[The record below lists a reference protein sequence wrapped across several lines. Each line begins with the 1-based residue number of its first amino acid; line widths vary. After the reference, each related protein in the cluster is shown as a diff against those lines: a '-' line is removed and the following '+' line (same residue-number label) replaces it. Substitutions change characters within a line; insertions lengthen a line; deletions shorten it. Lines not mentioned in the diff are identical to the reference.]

1 MVYIIV
7 MLFSICGALLYTRVS
22 KRGTVYIW
30 GSRRFEIR
38 YQKVF
43 AWFCVFFP
51 LFFVSAVRYGV
62 GTDYFYT
69 YTPIYNRIRGV
80 LDSMKWALHN
90 AEGVLPYQSIF
101 S

>member
-69 YTPIYNRIRGV
+69 YTPIYNRIRGGV
-80 LDSMKWALHN
+80 LDSMKWALLGSLN
-90 AEGVLPYQSIF
+90 S
-101 S
+101 